1 MASVFGSC
9 TFGLGEKYHG
19 FASTCFVDDFYHA
32 GRFVS
37 QALKGSLG
45 TASPHLF
52 RPEYKVGSSG
62 GGGEGETQAVLCG

>member
-1 MASVFGSC
+1 MISTMLEDVF
-9 TFGLGEKYHG
+9 FPN
-19 FASTCFVDDFYHA
+19 
-32 GRFVS
+32 
-37 QALKGSLG
+37 LKGSLG